1 MPLPMPLSARLAQ
14 YVLFA
19 VLAYL
24 AAWSGWTFVA
34 DTHNVLM
41 LVFFFWLCATI
52 VGLYRRVAWGR
63 FYVSCLSVM
72 AALLLA
78 LSTIPLYQPT
88 VRDTLLHQMLMLP
101 LWGAWLCIVTLA
113 ILILTPAF
121 LIGIRKDWFR
131 SAWW

>member
-1 MPLPMPLSARLAQ
+1 MPLYARLAQ

-34 DTHNVLM
+34 DTHNVIM
-41 LVFFFWLCATI
+41 LVFFIWLCATI

-121 LIGIRKDWFR
+121 LIGIRQDWFR